1 MTDYELI
8 RNTITPDDML
18 CQLAEE
24 AAELAQAALKLR
36 RAVGGTNP
44 TPVTRNEATKEL
56 ITEIAD
62 TAVAVKVYLAC
73 DAAVEIDDVI
83 KRIMSRKTARWVERL
98 SAKENTNDKD

>member
-1 MTDYELI
+1 MTDYEFI
-8 RNTITPDDML
+8 RSTITPDDML
-18 CQLAEE
+18 CQIAEE

-36 RAVGGTNP
+36 RAVGSTNP
-44 TPVTRNEATKEL
+44 TPVTRNEATEEL

-73 DAAVEIDDVI
+73 DAAVGLDDVI

-98 SAKENTNDKD
+98 RKKTESR